1 MFKINF
7 ENIAE
12 KRNRHKNK
20 MASMSSEYDHLAV
33 KKQQMLIL
41 SPLEIN
47 STPMVQNEENKD
59 LILEEKGNKLQVLM
73 MTIKQSM
80 INGNFMFNH
89 PMPMLR
95 YYVA

>member
-1 MFKINF
+1 
-7 ENIAE
+7 
-12 KRNRHKNK
+12 
-20 MASMSSEYDHLAV
+20 
-33 KKQQMLIL
+33 
-41 SPLEIN
+41 
-47 STPMVQNEENKD
+47 MVQNEENKD